1 MATHSSI
8 LFFFSPQRASL
19 FTAKDLTIATHI
31 NSLRTFLLLSFIFL
45 AMSCRKEKQKAKNT
59 PHWSGALGWEETGSV
74 KEVGRER
81 PDIMTHKYT
90 EC

>member
-1 MATHSSI
+1 MKF
-8 LFFFSPQRASL
+8 LFFLPQRASL
-19 FTAKDLTIATHI
+19 FTAKDVPIATHVD
-31 NSLRTFLLLSFIFL
+31 SLRTFPLSFTFL